1 MSQENVEL
9 VRRTLALTKGIDV
22 AFLIRDDATWT
33 RYAAEL
39 QAIYEPDCAFAW
51 VSQGQRVEATGV
63 DAARQVWLDWF
74 EPWESVRPETERII
88 PVGDRVVALTRQH
101 GRLAGAEHEVELVA
115 AAVYFVRDG
124 KLASVEFYANRAEA
138 LEAVGLR
145 E

>member
-1 MSQENVEL
+1 M
-9 VRRTLALTKGIDV
+9 
-22 AFLIRDDATWT
+22 
-33 RYAAEL
+33 
-39 QAIYEPDCAFAW
+39 
-51 VSQGQRVEATGV
+51 
-63 DAARQVWLDWF
+63 
-74 EPWESVRPETERII
+74 RPETERII